1 MFITYKPYMA
11 QSASNNLRPQESA
24 TNWRNNISPHWDKG
38 DALITQLLVSSN
50 PANL

>member
-24 TNWRNNISPHWDKG
+24 TNWRNNISPH
-38 DALITQLLVSSN
+38 
-50 PANL
+50 